1 MNTKQLVIIYIAAL
15 SVTWCL
21 GHMLGIYASINPMI
35 VLLMVSLLLALG
47 WLVTQLITEKEPA
60 TQKVSAR
67 PATGQHRSASRA
79 SSYASRSYAS
89 QSGSSSNSS
98 GADLTTLATLAILSN
113 TDTGPTCTVGVSD
126 SGSSC
131 GDGGG
136 GGGE

>member
-1 MNTKQLVIIYIAAL
+1 MNTKQLVIIYIASL

-21 GHMLGIYASINPMI
+21 GHMLGIYASVSPVV

-47 WLVTQLITEKEPA
+47 WLVTQLITEEEPA

-67 PATGQHRSASRA
+67 PATGQHRSAFRA
-79 SSYASRSYAS
+79 SSYPSRSYAS

-98 GADLTTLATLAILSN
+98 GADLTTLATLAILTN
-113 TDTGPTCTVGVSD
+113 TDTGPTCTGGVSD

>member
-21 GHMLGIYASINPMI
+21 GHMLGLYASINPMI

-47 WLVTQLITEKEPA
+47 WLVTQLITEEEPI
-60 TQKVSAR
+60 TQKAPAQ
-67 PATGQHRSASRA
+67 PATGRKHRSVSRA

-98 GADLTTLATLAILSN
+98 GADLTTLATLAILTN
-113 TDTGPTCTVGVSD
+113 TDTGSTCTGGVSD

-136 GGGE
+136 GD

>member
-1 MNTKQLVIIYIAAL
+1 MNTKQLVILYIAAL

-21 GHMLGIYASINPMI
+21 GHMLGLYASINPMI

-67 PATGQHRSASRA
+67 PATRQHRSASRA
-79 SSYASRSYAS
+79 SSYAS

-98 GADLTTLATLAILSN
+98 GADLTTLATLAILTN
-113 TDTGPTCTVGVSD
+113 TDTGPTCTGGISD

-136 GGGE
+136 GGGGE

>member
-1 MNTKQLVIIYIAAL
+1 MNTKQLVIIYVAAL

-21 GHMLGIYASINPMI
+21 GHMLGIYASISPVV

-47 WLVTQLITEKEPA
+47 WLVTQLIKEKEPA
-60 TQKVSAR
+60 AQKVSAR
-67 PATGQHRSASRA
+67 PATGQHRSASCA
-79 SSYASRSYAS
+79 SSYTSRSYAS

-126 SGSSC
+126 SRSSC
-131 GDGGG
+131 GDSGSGGD
-136 GGGE
+136 

>member
-1 MNTKQLVIIYIAAL
+1 MNTKQLVILYIAAL

-21 GHMLGIYASINPMI
+21 GHMLGLYASINPMI
-35 VLLMVSLLLALG
+35 FLLMVSLLLALG
-47 WLVTQLITEKEPA
+47 WLVTQLITEKGPA
-60 TQKVSAR
+60 AQKVSAR
-67 PATGQHRSASRA
+67 PGTGRQHRNASRA

-113 TDTGPTCTVGVSD
+113 TDTGPTCTGGVSD
-126 SGSSC
+126 SGSSR

-136 GGGE
+136 GD

>member
-21 GHMLGIYASINPMI
+21 GDMLGIYASISPVV

-47 WLVTQLITEKEPA
+47 WLVTQLITEKEPI
-60 TQKVSAR
+60 TPKTSAR
-67 PATGQHRSASRA
+67 PATGQHRSAFRA

-89 QSGSSSNSS
+89 QSGSSSSSS
-98 GADLTTLATLAILSN
+98 GADLTTLATLAILTN
-113 TDTGPTCTVGVSD
+113 TDTEPTCTGGVSD

-136 GGGE
+136 GD

>member
-1 MNTKQLVIIYIAAL
+1 MNTKQLVIIYIASL

-47 WLVTQLITEKEPA
+47 WLVTQLISEKEEPITQRAPAQPA
-60 TQKVSAR
+60 TSQRKN
-67 PATGQHRSASRA
+67 TFRA
-79 SSYASRSYAS
+79 SSYTSRNYAS

-113 TDTGPTCTVGVSD
+113 TDTGPTCTGGVSD

-131 GDGGG
+131 GDSGSGGD
-136 GGGE
+136 